1 MKTLWWVRHGP
12 TNLKTMVGW
21 SDVPADLSDSAA
33 IARLD
38 AFLPRAPVVS
48 SDLIRAVHTADAI
61 QRDRPRLPHDAGLR
75 ELNFG
80 DWEMREAQEIYA
92 ENPDLAMA
100 YWNDPE
106 TSQPPGGESWADLSA
121 RVNGAVDRLLGDTA
135 DHLIIVAHFGAILSQ
150 LRRALDVSV
159 KDVMRHRIENL
170 SVTEIRLANDR
181 WRAGQINHRP

>member
-12 TNLKTMVGW
+12 TNLKSIVGW
-21 SDVPADLSDSAA
+21 SDVPADLSDQAA

-38 AFLPRAPVVS
+38 AFLPPAPVVS

-61 QRDRPRLPHDAGLR
+61 QRDRPRLPHDPDLR

-80 DWEMREAQEIYA
+80 AWELRAPEDIYA

-106 TSQPPGGESWADLSA
+106 TGQPPGGESWHDLA
-121 RVNGAVDRLLGDTA
+121 TRVNGAVDRLLIQPA
-135 DHLIIVAHFGAILSQ
+135 DQLIVVAHFGAILSQ
-150 LRRALDVSV
+150 LRRALGVSV
-159 KDVMRHRIENL
+159 KEVMAHRIENL
-170 SVTEIRLANDR
+170 SVTEIRLAGDR
-181 WRAGQINHRP
+181 WQPGQINHLP